1 MRNISWTKWEKFS
14 HTIPIDIRE
23 EVIELPDQ
31 YMKIKV
37 SPEEK
42 ERIKN
47 YCSKKGLT
55 VSAML
60 RYLILK
66 TMEEDKDGK

>member
-1 MRNISWTKWEKFS
+1 MTK
-14 HTIPIDIRE
+14 
-23 EVIELPDQ
+23 LPDQ

-42 ERIKN
+42 DRIKDF
-47 YCSKKGLT
+47 CAKRGLT

-66 TMEEDKDGK
+66 AMEEDKNGK

>member
-1 MRNISWTKWEKFS
+1 M
-14 HTIPIDIRE
+14 
-23 EVIELPDQ
+23 PDQ

-42 ERIKN
+42 ERIKE
-47 YCSKKGLT
+47 YCSNKGLT

-66 TMEEDKDGK
+66 AMEEEKNG